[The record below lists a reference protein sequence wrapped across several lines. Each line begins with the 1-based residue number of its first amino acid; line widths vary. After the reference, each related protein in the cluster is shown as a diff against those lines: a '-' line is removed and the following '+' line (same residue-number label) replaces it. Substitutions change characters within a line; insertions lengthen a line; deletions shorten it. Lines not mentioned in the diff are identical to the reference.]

1 MVATPGAAAAQAA
14 PDVRVWCLLGQRR
27 GDNQQ
32 VLALAEALGEP
43 YAIKQLRFARGSRV
57 PNFLRRTNSLGIH
70 VDPTTPIVAPWPNV
84 VIAVGKRSVPMALHI
99 RAEAGPTCRLVHLG
113 RPSAPLHWF
122 DLILTTPQYRLP
134 AAAHVLSLPLPFG
147 KPLVA
152 PAATDAF
159 GDTAR
164 PIVALLVGGPTKE
177 ARLDPAAARVLAAEA
192 LARAEACGGQ
202 VVATASPRTPAAV
215 VATLQQNL
223 PPPHRVL
230 EWQPRAPSLYPA
242 LLAAA
247 TSILVSEDSI
257 SMLADACRSQA
268 ATIDVVRLPPT
279 EHGRARIA
287 RWAYATI
294 APHVDR
300 RTLWSRCV
308 AFPLTSG
315 IWMAPRDYAAVRA
328 GLEARGMLAA
338 APSVRH
344 AAIESWQATAIQRVR
359 DLLHAS
365 AGAP

>member
-1 MVATPGAAAAQAA
+1 MVATPGAVTAKAA
-14 PDVRVWCLLGQRR
+14 PAVRVWCLLGQRR

-32 VLALAEALGEP
+32 VLALAASLGEP
-43 YAIKQLRFARGSRV
+43 YAVKQLRFVRGSRV
-57 PNFLRRTNSLGIH
+57 PNFLRRTFPVGIH
-70 VDPTTPIVAPWPNV
+70 VDPETPIAAPWPAL
-84 VIAVGKRSVPMALHI
+84 VIAVGKRSVPLALHI
-99 RAEAGPTCRLVHLG
+99 RAAAGPTCRLVHVG

-159 GDTAR
+159 GDAAP

-177 ARLDPAAARVLAAEA
+177 ARLDPAAARVLATQA
-192 LARAEACGGQ
+192 LARAEACGGR
-202 VVATASPRTPAAV
+202 VIATASPRTPAAV
-215 VATLQQNL
+215 VAELRQSL

-230 EWQPRAPSLYPA
+230 EWQPRAPSLYPE

-268 ATIDVVRLPPT
+268 AAIEVVHLPPT
-279 EHGRARIA
+279 EHCKARFA
-287 RWAYATI
+287 RWVYATI
-294 APHVDR
+294 APHADR

-338 APSVRH
+338 APSARH
-344 AAIESWQATAIQRVR
+344 AAIDAWQAAAIQRVR

-365 AGAP
+365 ADAP